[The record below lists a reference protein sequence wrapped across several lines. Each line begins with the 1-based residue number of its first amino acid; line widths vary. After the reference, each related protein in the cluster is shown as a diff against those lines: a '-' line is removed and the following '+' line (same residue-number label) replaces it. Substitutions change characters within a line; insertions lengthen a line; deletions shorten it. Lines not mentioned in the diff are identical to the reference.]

1 MTFYYNTFQLSGTYI
16 ITETEELLVQY
27 TLLLSLYMNVILQV
41 CLLCMHAC
49 KLIEQS
55 ILHVCV
61 WWLVGMTLYNNNN
74 YDWQAYSM

>member
-27 TLLLSLYMNVILQV
+27 TLLPAFPIYECNSTSVFA
-41 CLLCMHAC
+41 MHAC

-61 WWLVGMTLYNNNN
+61 W
-74 YDWQAYSM
+74 